1 MVRSMKQAIL
11 MVIGLIA
18 AALAALAGGGLWF
31 LTPNKYEWN
40 QRITVEVETPDGMKS
55 GSSVQH
61 ILWEGGGPAYPGQD
75 GPSSS
80 SKVTGEAV
88 VVDLGGG
95 KYLFA
100 LLSGTK
106 GLKGAADTLASF
118 ALWGADKAAGTTEG
132 LKFLSSLP
140 AGTKAV
146 LEPDNYPLLV
156 TFSNTN
162 DPSTVT
168 RVDPSDMPEIFG
180 DGVNLSAIVLVITA
194 DDVTKSDLR
203 TMLPWLGD
211 FPEPPLAKSP
221 DLFNPTFTSRVHHGD
236 FKRLGQ

>member
-1 MVRSMKQAIL
+1 MKRALLVI
-11 MVIGLIA
+11 IGLIA

-61 ILWEGGGPAYPGQD
+61 IVWEGGGAAYPGQD

-106 GLKGAADTLASF
+106 GLKGAADTIASF
-118 ALWGADKAAGTTEG
+118 AFWGADKAAGTAEG
-132 LKFLSSLP
+132 LQYLASLP
-140 AGTKAV
+140 AGTKVA
-146 LEPDNYPLLV
+146 LEPDNFPLLV
-156 TFSNTN
+156 SFVDLG
-162 DPSTVT
+162 DPKTVVV
-168 RVDPSDMPEIFG
+168 VDP
-180 DGVNLSAIVLVITA
+180 
-194 DDVTKSDLR
+194 
-203 TMLPWLGD
+203 
-211 FPEPPLAKSP
+211 
-221 DLFNPTFTSRVHHGD
+221 
-236 FKRLGQ
+236 